1 MGKKISINDTMNDI
15 VSLKNQI
22 AGLNMLLE
30 NKKAIMAKYFDKT
43 GNRTISNDDCTVY
56 VAERT
61 NIEYDIDKLKK
72 RLQPHILK
80 QFIVTQREITDWKE
94 FCRVMKKYGIGY
106 VELKDA
112 ISKKEVVDQKELTKL
127 YERGDISLDDIKGC
141 YTASVKKS
149 IVLKMND
156 TNNELTIKE

>member
-15 VSLKNQI
+15 VCLKNQI

-30 NKKAIMAKYFDKT
+30 QKKSIMAKYFDKT

-61 NIEYDIDKLKK
+61 NIEYDINKLKK
-72 RLQPHILK
+72 KLQPHILNK
-80 QFIVTQREITDWKE
+80 FIVTQREITDWKE
-94 FCRVMKKYGIGY
+94 FCRVMRKYNVGNI
-106 VELKDA
+106 ELKDT
-112 ISKKEVVDQKELTKL
+112 IKKKEVVDQKELTKL
-127 YERGDISLDDIKGC
+127 YERGEITLDDIKGC

-156 TNNELTIKE
+156 INNELTIKE

>member
-72 RLQPHILK
+72 KLQPHILK
-80 QFIVTQREITDWKE
+80 QFIVTQREITDWK
-94 FCRVMKKYGIGY
+94 FFVNVMKKHG
-106 VELKDA
+106 VTMLDLKNSL
-112 ISKKEVVDQKELTKL
+112 SKKEVVDQKELTKL

-141 YTASVKKS
+141 YVASVKKS

-156 TNNELTIKE
+156 INNELTIKE